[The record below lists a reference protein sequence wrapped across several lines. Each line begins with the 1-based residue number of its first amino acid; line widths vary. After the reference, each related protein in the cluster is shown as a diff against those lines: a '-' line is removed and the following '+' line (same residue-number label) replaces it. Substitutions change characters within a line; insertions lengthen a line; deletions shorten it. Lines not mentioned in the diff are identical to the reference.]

1 MLVVLIGVLGI
12 GCTGPS
18 PGPQESL
25 KAFTAHLDDR
35 VPALLSRYQ
44 VPGAS
49 LALVHDGRLA
59 WTGTYGI
66 TTRTDGQPMPPE
78 AVYRVESISK
88 SVTAWGVMR
97 LVEAG
102 RIDLDAPVQRY
113 LPGGALSELGADAQ
127 CVTVRR
133 LLSHH
138 AGLPLGPIGP
148 SVEYPPGSNPPS
160 LDAYLRREVRLVRE
174 PGSAFEYSNVGFNVL
189 EQMIEAVTGRD
200 FADYMADTVV
210 QPLGMERSR
219 FGWSDTLQATMPSGH
234 EHNGTPV
241 APYIYAVQASG
252 GLVATAADLGRFVQA
267 AMTGGSSVEPR
278 VLQRESIRRLHTPQ
292 ASTSGLYGLVS
303 DAYGMGHF
311 IETLPD
317 GRRAVWHGGQ
327 GHGWMS
333 HFHAVPAAGEGIV
346 ILTNSQR
353 SWPLLGHVL
362 ADWARWSG
370 TGSVQWSRILD
381 AIRVLQALLGILAV
395 GTGGGLLRLLTGLWH
410 GRRRWDP
417 FAPTDRGRRALQLA
431 LGLGAAAAL
440 IGWAIQ
446 PYDVF
451 ATLFPRT
458 APWAAAVV
466 SAGAAVLVLFALMP
480 PGNHE
485 RD

>member
-1 MLVVLIGVLGI
+1 
-12 GCTGPS
+12 
-18 PGPQESL
+18 
-25 KAFTAHLDDR
+25 
-35 VPALLSRYQ
+35 
-44 VPGAS
+44 
-49 LALVHDGRLA
+49 
-59 WTGTYGI
+59 
-66 TTRTDGQPMPPE
+66 
-78 AVYRVESISK
+78 
-88 SVTAWGVMR
+88 
-97 LVEAG
+97 
-102 RIDLDAPVQRY
+102 
-113 LPGGALSELGADAQ
+113 
-127 CVTVRR
+127 
-133 LLSHH
+133 
-138 AGLPLGPIGP
+138 
-148 SVEYPPGSNPPS
+148 
-160 LDAYLRREVRLVRE
+160 
-174 PGSAFEYSNVGFNVL
+174 
-189 EQMIEAVTGRD
+189 
-200 FADYMADTVV
+200 
-210 QPLGMERSR
+210 
-219 FGWSDTLQATMPSGH
+219 
-234 EHNGTPV
+234 
-241 APYIYAVQASG
+241 
-252 GLVATAADLGRFVQA
+252 
-267 AMTGGSSVEPR
+267 
-278 VLQRESIRRLHTPQ
+278 
-292 ASTSGLYGLVS
+292 
-303 DAYGMGHF
+303 
-311 IETLPD
+311 
-317 GRRAVWHGGQ
+317 
-327 GHGWMS
+327 MS